1 MVEGRDFSQQDSADS
16 GGVMLY
22 DLRSYHANLCGAI
35 LIKLQDAMAQDDLA
49 LLFKLITENL
59 YTEVQQKLDKK
70 EKEKYWEMI
79 NGYKNKDGKEIEGIL
94 KTIEKNP
101 FVFNNNSSGD
111 KLKRTEVKWKIYNLM
126 WYLRNV
132 MEKNKMFGGKEFE
145 RI

>member
-1 MVEGRDFSQQDSADS
+1 MVEGKDFSGQDSADT

-35 LIKLQDAMAQDDLA
+35 LIKLQDAMAIDDLA

-70 EKEKYWEMI
+70 EKEKYWQML
-79 NGYKNKDGKEIEGIL
+79 NGYKDKDGKEVNGIL
-94 KTIEKNP
+94 KTIEDNP
-101 FVFNNNSSGD
+101 YVFNNSTGE
-111 KLKRTEVKWKIYNLM
+111 KIKRTEVKWKIYNLM
-126 WYLRNV
+126 WYLRNL
-132 MEKNKMFGGKEFE
+132 MEKNKMFGGKDFE